1 MRVLITGG
9 NGFLG
14 FEVASRLA
22 ARGDSVVALDAA
34 ITPPLSD
41 LEAVTPILCDI
52 TDRDAVAEAL
62 ARHRPDAVVHLAA
75 IVGVPAALASP
86 HETDRVNIAG
96 SLNLFDA
103 MAAVGT
109 RRVIHMSSEE
119 IYGDFPAPIVDET
132 CPPAATTPYGITK
145 MAVESFGRAYSD
157 THGLDCINLRASWVY
172 GVRLTRPRPP
182 MTYLNAAL
190 EGTPL
195 HAPEGAD
202 TFIDYTHVD
211 DLMDAVLLALDHDDH
226 PFDAYN
232 IASGAAVTD
241 AEMIDI
247 IRDLV
252 PGADLSVGPG
262 RRRFTDT
269 VPMPA
274 KGALDI
280 SRARDVFGYAP
291 RYDIRLGLARYAEQ
305 WRKTKP

>member
-1 MRVLITGG
+1 
-9 NGFLG
+9 
-14 FEVASRLA
+14 
-22 ARGDSVVALDAA
+22 
-34 ITPPLSD
+34 
-41 LEAVTPILCDI
+41 
-52 TDRDAVAEAL
+52 
-62 ARHRPDAVVHLAA
+62 
-75 IVGVPAALASP
+75 
-86 HETDRVNIAG
+86 
-96 SLNLFDA
+96 
-103 MAAVGT
+103 
-109 RRVIHMSSEE
+109 
-119 IYGDFPAPIVDET
+119 
-132 CPPAATTPYGITK
+132 
-145 MAVESFGRAYSD
+145 
-157 THGLDCINLRASWVY
+157 
-172 GVRLTRPRPP
+172 
-182 MTYLNAAL
+182 
-190 EGTPL
+190 
-195 HAPEGAD
+195 
-202 TFIDYTHVD
+202 
-211 DLMDAVLLALDHDDH
+211 MDAVLLALDHDDH

>member
-75 IVGVPAALASP
+75 IVGVPASLASP
-86 HETDRVNIAG
+86 HETVRVNIAG
-96 SLNLFDA
+96 SLNLFEA

-195 HAPEGAD
+195 HACM
-202 TFIDYTHVD
+202 
-211 DLMDAVLLALDHDDH
+211 DLRH
-226 PFDAYN
+226 
-232 IASGAAVTD
+232 
-241 AEMIDI
+241 
-247 IRDLV
+247 R
-252 PGADLSVGPG
+252 
-262 RRRFTDT
+262 
-269 VPMPA
+269 
-274 KGALDI
+274 
-280 SRARDVFGYAP
+280 
-291 RYDIRLGLARYAEQ
+291 
-305 WRKTKP
+305 